1 MTELT
6 IEKALSKAKIGMM
19 MLKDT
24 VFFSTLCL
32 SLDLSL
38 DESVGTA
45 GTDGRRLII
54 NPSFFLGL
62 TEGERIFLLAHET
75 LHVAYLHC
83 LRRGTRDPRLYNAAA
98 DYVINAELKKRG
110 FHFIQGGLYDPKY
123 ADMSTEEVYTKLEQN
138 PNQQPQCMPDLLEG
152 DGSIS
157 TQGDIDTIEQEVLA
171 KISRAAM
178 MAEMSN
184 QAGSVP
190 VGIKRHLEDISK
202 PKINW
207 RVVLRR
213 FFSDL
218 SPSDYSW
225 RRPNRKYM
233 PNYLPKLV
241 SQNLGRIDFAIDTSG
256 SISNEDFNQFISEV
270 HGVMRMLNPKEVGVY
285 QFDHELQGSHV
296 VRSVRDIIKLP
307 FLGGGGTRPQ
317 AAIDEFSKNKA
328 KALIMLT
335 DGYFSKRPLKD
346 PKRPVIWVIYDNP
359 NFTAPFGKI
368 VHINL

>member
-317 AAIDEFSKNKA
+317 AAIDEFIKHKA

-335 DGYFSKRPLKD
+335 DGYFSKRPLID
-346 PKRPVIWVIYDNP
+346 PKRPVIWIIYDNP
-359 NFTAPFGKI
+359 SFTAPFGKV
-368 VHINL
+368 VHISL

>member
-1 MTELT
+1 MTEIT

-38 DESVGTA
+38 NESVGTA
-45 GTDGRRLII
+45 GTDGTKLII
-54 NPSFFLGL
+54 SPSFFLGL

-83 LRRGTRDPRLYNAAA
+83 LRRGNRDKRLYNTAA
-98 DYVINAELKKRG
+98 DYVINSELKSRG
-110 FHFIQGGLYDPKY
+110 FHFIKEGLYDSKY
-123 ADMSTEEVYTKLEQN
+123 DGMSTEEVYTKLEQN
-138 PNQQPQCMPDLLEG
+138 PRNQRNCMPDLLEPT
-152 DGSIS
+152 GSTP
-157 TQGDIDTIEQEVLA
+157 TQGEIDSIEQQVLA

-202 PKINW
+202 PKVNW

-241 SQNLGRIDFAIDTSG
+241 SQNLDRIDFAIDTSG
-256 SISNEDFNQFISEV
+256 SISNEDFNQFVSEV
-270 HGVMRMLNPKEVGVY
+270 HGVLRMLNPKEIGVY

-296 VRSVRDIIKLP
+296 VRNIRDIIKLP
-307 FLGGGGTRPQ
+307 FLGGGGTKPQ
-317 AAIDEFSKNKA
+317 AAIDEFIKHKA

-335 DGYFSKRPLKD
+335 DGYFSKRPLID
-346 PKRPVIWVIYDNP
+346 PKRPVIWIIYDNP
-359 NFTAPFGKI
+359 SFTAPFGKV
-368 VHINL
+368 VHITL

>member
-45 GTDGRRLII
+45 ATDGRRLII
-54 NPSFFLGL
+54 SPSFFLGL

-83 LRRGTRDPRLYNAAA
+83 LRRGTRDKRLYNIAA
-98 DYVINAELKKRG
+98 DYVINSELKARG
-110 FHFIQGGLYDPKY
+110 FHFISDGLYDPKY
-123 ADMSTEEVYTKLEQN
+123 DGMSTEEVYTKLEQN
-138 PNQQPQCMPDLLEG
+138 PNKQPNYMPDLIEG
-152 DGSIS
+152 DGSKL
-157 TQGDIDTIEQEVLA
+157 TQNEIDTIEQEVLA

-178 MAEMSN
+178 MADMSN
-184 QAGSVP
+184 QSGSVP
-190 VGIKRHLEDISK
+190 LSIKRHLEDITK

-241 SQNLGRIDFAIDTSG
+241 SQNLGRIDFAPDLSG
-256 SISNEDFNQFISEV
+256 SVTDKIFNMSCSEI
-270 HGVMRMLNPKEVGVY
+270 HGVMRMLNPKEIGVY
-285 QFDHELQGSHV
+285 PFDHELQGSFV
-296 VRSVRDIIKLP
+296 VRSLRDILKLP
-307 FLGGGGTRPQ
+307 FTGGGGTRPQ
-317 AAIDEFSKNKA
+317 VAIDEFMRNKA
-328 KALIMLT
+328 KALIILT
-335 DGYFSKRPLKD
+335 DGYFSKRPLID
-346 PKRPVIWVIYDNP
+346 PKRPVIWIIYDNP
-359 NFTAPFGKI
+359 NFTAPFGKV